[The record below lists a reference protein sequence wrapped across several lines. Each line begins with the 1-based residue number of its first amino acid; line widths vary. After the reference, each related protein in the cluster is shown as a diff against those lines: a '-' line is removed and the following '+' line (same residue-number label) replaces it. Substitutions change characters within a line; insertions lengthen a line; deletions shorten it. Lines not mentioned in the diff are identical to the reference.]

1 MVCAE
6 SSEEGNG
13 NGMANEGEE
22 QVVERAR
29 RKKAFR
35 GLS

>member
-6 SSEEGNG
+6 SSGEGNG
-13 NGMANEGEE
+13 DEMANEREK